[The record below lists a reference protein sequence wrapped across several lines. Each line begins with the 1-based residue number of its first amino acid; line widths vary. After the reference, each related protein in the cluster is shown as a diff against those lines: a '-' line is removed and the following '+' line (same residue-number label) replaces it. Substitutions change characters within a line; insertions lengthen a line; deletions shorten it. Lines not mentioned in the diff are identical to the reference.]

1 MGIQV
6 DCPKGHHFK
15 VKSKYAGKKGLC
27 PYCQSVV
34 RVPALDP
41 EQTEKRHREVVAQ
54 EVRAQHSSTVVDTE
68 SSSVLDDDL
77 PSNASTSG
85 SLLGSSVIRH
95 TIKCSCGQ
103 AVPMWFARCPGCG
116 KYMEQR

>member
-1 MGIQV
+1 MGIRV

-27 PYCQSVV
+27 PYCESVV
-34 RVPALDP
+34 RVPALDS
-41 EQTEKRHREVVAQ
+41 EESERAFRSTVAD
-54 EVRAQHSSTVVDTE
+54 EVRARQISTDPS

-95 TIKCSCGQ
+95 TSKCSCGQ
-103 AVPMWFARCPGCG
+103 SVPMWFARCPGCG
-116 KYMEQR
+116 KYLDHR